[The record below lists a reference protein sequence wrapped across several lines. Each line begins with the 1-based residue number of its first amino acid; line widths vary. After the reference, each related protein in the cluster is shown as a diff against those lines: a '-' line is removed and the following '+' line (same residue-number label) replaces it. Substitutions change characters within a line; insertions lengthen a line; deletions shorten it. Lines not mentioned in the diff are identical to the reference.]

1 MQTTKIWEKHFGQS
15 PAVPVGPRI
24 EPFFNELCDAIEAN
38 DAQTILDKAAFG
50 LATPEDIKR
59 LAALK
64 ESYKAR
70 NGREMV
76 IVHKSRD

>member
-1 MQTTKIWEKHFGQS
+1 MQITEIWEKHFGQS
-15 PAVPVGPRI
+15 PAVPVGPR
-24 EPFFNELCDAIEAN
+24 FNELSDAIEKN
-38 DAQTILDKAAFG
+38 DAQAILDKAAFG
-50 LATPEDIKR
+50 LATPEEIKR

-70 NGREMV
+70 NWHEMV